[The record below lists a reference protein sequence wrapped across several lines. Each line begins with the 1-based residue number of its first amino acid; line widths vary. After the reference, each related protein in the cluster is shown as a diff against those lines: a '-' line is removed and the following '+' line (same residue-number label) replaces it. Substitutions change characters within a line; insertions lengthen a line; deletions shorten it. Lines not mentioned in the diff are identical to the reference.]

1 MASEQHNHRIQPLNG
16 NNYTTW
22 SEEMK
27 ALLRSKGLWRLVDG
41 KEMRPS
47 TPAKEQEAWDI
58 KQDRAAGELMLNL
71 MPDQR
76 VHIRESQDDPTAAWK
91 ALAALFVQ
99 QKASTRFVAYEE
111 FFSIRKRSDESLP
124 ALSAR
129 VEQAMARIQELRPI
143 SFDLKT
149 SDAELSCM
157 AMMHALGPEYSHF
170 TSSLALLTDLDK
182 DKSKPHS
189 RPRKLIVA
197 LVLIPTHP
205 LAALRC
211 PHPPRVAPVTPPLPA
226 LSVTRRDTVN
236 ASATRCNA
244 PKTPTSRRSALAD
257 DQTRPTPPLLVH
269 QSPLHHPQLQ
279 MPLRTWWNVR
289 ATQVFVPGIP
299 LILYPLSNSMLTSIG
314 MQTRGPLLI

>member
-1 MASEQHNHRIQPLNG
+1 
-16 NNYTTW
+16 
-22 SEEMK
+22 MK

-76 VHIRESQDDPTAAWK
+76 VHIRDSQDDPTAAWK

-124 ALSAR
+124 GLSAR

-143 SFDLKT
+143 SFNLKT

-157 AMMHALGPEYSHF
+157 AMMHALGHDAR
-170 TSSLALLTDLDK
+170 SLGLNTRISPPPWPCSLISTRTR
-182 DKSKPHS
+182 SKPHS

-211 PHPPRVAPVTPPLPA
+211 PHPPRVAPVTPPLPV
-226 LSVTRRDTVN
+226 LSVTRWDTVN

-257 DQTRPTPPLLVH
+257 DPTRPTPPLLAH
-269 QSPLHHPQLQ
+269 QAPLHLPQLQ
-279 MPLRTWWNVR
+279 MPLRTWWNVL